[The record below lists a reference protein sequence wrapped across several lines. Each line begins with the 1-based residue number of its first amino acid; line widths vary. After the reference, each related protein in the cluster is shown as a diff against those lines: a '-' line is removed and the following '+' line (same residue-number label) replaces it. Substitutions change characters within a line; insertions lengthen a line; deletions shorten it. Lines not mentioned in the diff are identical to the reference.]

1 MLVSPDLL
9 PRVRAELRS
18 GRCNLLHIHAP
29 NPWGDF
35 AALGAAADIPVVLT
49 WHSDVVRQRRLLKLY
64 GGIQRRVLER
74 ADRIVVFTPKHYES
88 SSQLHQIDVESKIVS
103 IPIGIYFTRLDPTVA
118 STSTF
123 EAIERFVHGRPFVL
137 SVGTTCLLQG
147 LSAPALR
154 P

>member
-1 MLVSPDLL
+1 M
-9 PRVRAELRS
+9 
-18 GRCNLLHIHAP
+18 
-29 NPWGDF
+29 
-35 AALGAAADIPVVLT
+35 
-49 WHSDVVRQRRLLKLY
+49 VRQRRLLKLY

-103 IPIGIYFTRLDPTVA
+103 IPIGIDFTRLDAPVA

-137 SVGTTCLLQG
+137 SVGRHAYYKGYQHLLYG
-147 LSAPALR
+147 HDAPDH
-154 P
+154 